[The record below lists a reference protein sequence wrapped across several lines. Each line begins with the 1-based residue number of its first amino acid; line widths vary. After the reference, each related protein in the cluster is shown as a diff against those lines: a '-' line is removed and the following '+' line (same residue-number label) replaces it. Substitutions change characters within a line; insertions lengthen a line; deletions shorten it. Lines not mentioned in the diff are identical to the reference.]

1 MQAAK
6 LVEFEEDVWST
17 ENDVDVLPYILV
29 CKGGLETYIASDDS
43 NTIFVPLQATC
54 ICSSAFD
61 AEYHLNEIYR
71 DDEYFGKDFKYPD
84 NIGTD
89 GVEKIV
95 LHKKVGAIEYDAFS
109 GLKNLKVIEVEK
121 GNPYFRGG
129 DVLYATRENNYAEFI
144 WCSPLKTGDYVVA
157 PWIDYICD
165 HAFENSMLDSVTFG
179 ENVDFG
185 SDVFKNCP
193 NIVIKAPEGSSA
205 IEYAK
210 KNGLKFEE
218 ITY

>member
-1 MQAAK
+1 MK
-6 LVEFEEDVWST
+6 NTNLVEFEEDIWST
-17 ENDVDVLPYILV
+17 ENSVDVLPYILV
-29 CKGGLETYIASDDS
+29 CKGGLETYIAANDS
-43 NTIFVPLQATC
+43 NTVFVPSQATC
-54 ICSSAFD
+54 ICSCAFD
-61 AEYHLNEIYR
+61 AGYHLNVIFR
-71 DDEYFGKDFKYPD
+71 DDDYLGKDFEYPD

-95 LHKKVGAIEYDAFS
+95 LHKKVDAIEEDAFS
-109 GLKNLKVIEVEK
+109 GLKNLKLIEVEK
-121 GNPYFRGG
+121 ENPYYIGG
-129 DVLYATRENNYAEFI
+129 DVLYATRKNNYKEFI

-165 HAFENSMLDSVTFG
+165 HAFEDSMLDSVTFG

>member
-1 MQAAK
+1 MK
-6 LVEFEEDVWST
+6 NTNLVEFEEDIWST
-17 ENDVDVLPYILV
+17 ENSVDVLPYILV
-29 CKGGLETYIASDDS
+29 CKGGLETYIAANDS
-43 NTIFVPLQATC
+43 NTIFVPSQATC
-54 ICSSAFD
+54 ICSCAFD
-61 AEYHLNEIYR
+61 AGYHLNVIFR
-71 DDEYFGKDFKYPD
+71 DDDYLGKDFEYPD

-95 LHKKVGAIEYDAFS
+95 LHKKVDAIEYDAFS

-121 GNPYFRGG
+121 GNPYFKGG
-129 DVLYATRENNYAEFI
+129 DVLYATRKNNYAEFI

-165 HAFENSMLDSVTFG
+165 HAFEDSMLDSVTFG
-179 ENVDFG
+179 EDVYFG
-185 SDVFKNCP
+185 FEVFKNCP
-193 NIVIKAPEGSSA
+193 DITIKAPEGSSA